1 MLTPR
6 LQSDA
11 EPCSR
16 ECVVEFTLREHP
28 FPVGALAWSL
38 DDSVL
43 ATSADQLILLWDT
56 KVMFI
61 FRIV

>member
-6 LQSDA
+6 PQSDT
-11 EPCSR
+11 EPSSR
-16 ECVVEFTLREHP
+16 QCVVEFTLREHP

-56 KVMFI
+56 KVMI
-61 FRIV
+61 FSLIV